1 MLKGTFSE
9 QVATAVDAYSFRQP
23 LGVVAGITP
32 FNFPAMV
39 PMWMYPMAIAC
50 GNSFILKPSEKDP
63 SASLIMAELLQQ
75 AGLPDGVFNVVQGG
89 REAVEALLDH
99 PGISAI
105 SFVGS
110 TPIARAIYQRG
121 TVNDKRVQALGGA
134 KNHMIIMP
142 DADMGQAVD
151 AAMGAAYG
159 SAGERCMAVSA
170 VLAAVSYTHLTLPT
184 TEYV

>member
-1 MLKGTFSE
+1 
-9 QVATAVDAYSFRQP
+9 
-23 LGVVAGITP
+23 
-32 FNFPAMV
+32 
-39 PMWMYPMAIAC
+39 MAIAC

-63 SASLIMAELLQQ
+63 SASLIMAELLRQ

-142 DADMGQAVD
+142 DADLDQA
-151 AAMGAAYG
+151 ASALMGAGYG
-159 SAGERCMAVSA
+159 SAGERCMAISVA
-170 VLAAVSYTHLTLPT
+170 VPVGKETANALMERLIPQVKALKIGIGLSLIHICRCRRAN
-184 TEYV
+184 